1 MNLSGENKVKKDEGS
16 FQNSDSPSLG
26 VLDVKWRELVIEA
39 MDSGVS
45 KDEFRKFLDLKKE
58 QKY

>member
-1 MNLSGENKVKKDEGS
+1 MNLKGENKVQKDDND
-16 FQNSDSPSLG
+16 FQNIYSFSTWD
-26 VLDVKWRELVIEA
+26 LDVKWRELVIEA